1 MKEMQQN
8 LVTHLKKYLIFAAI
22 ILMTLVLLTPLA
34 TQAKTVSKEHKI
46 TAATTTT
53 QLKKKSKKNRYII
66 TKINTRRNE
75 PSGVCFMSRMKL
87 FIT

>member
-46 TAATTTT
+46 TA
-53 QLKKKSKKNRYII
+53 
-66 TKINTRRNE
+66 
-75 PSGVCFMSRMKL
+75 VV
-87 FIT
+87 